1 MEQNIKTNVGL
12 DISMKTYWASI
23 TILDFN
29 HEVRVLMSN
38 EFENTPKGFMA
49 MDLWLKGA
57 NIGVKQWHFT
67 MEATG
72 VYYEDIAHH
81 LYEQKYAVHVILPI
95 KAKKFAESL
104 DVKSKTDKLD
114 SKSLGRLGVER
125 KLREWQPASPI
136 YKALKELT
144 RERGRL
150 VKVRSQF
157 KNNLHALNHSYQ
169 PNKKSI
175 KRIESIIRT
184 LDKNIKEIELE
195 LSAQKKKDESLKEK
209 VDQLTSIPGVG
220 EVTAMTVL
228 AETNGFALIENSRQL
243 CSYVGLDVSERQSGK
258 WKGKSKISK
267 KGNSH
272 IRAALY
278 FPALTTIKYSP
289 QHKEFYERIISNKKK
304 SKIGITAVSR
314 KLLILM
320 YSLWKNNTTYQRKE
334 QVNVAA

>member
-29 HEVRVLMSN
+29 HEVKVLMSK
-38 EFENTPKGFMA
+38 EFENNRKGFKS
-49 MDLWLKGA
+49 MDKWLKGG
-57 NIGVKQWHFT
+57 NFEVKQLHFT

-72 VYYEDIAHH
+72 VYYEEIAHY
-81 LYEQKYAVHVILPI
+81 LYEQKHTVHVILPI

-104 DVKSKTDKLD
+104 DIKSKTDKLD

-136 YKALKELT
+136 YKVLKELT
-144 RERGRL
+144 RERERL
-150 VKVRSQF
+150 VKIRSQF
-157 KNNLHALNHSYQ
+157 KNNLHALDHSYQ
-169 PNKKSI
+169 PNKTSI
-175 KRIESIIRT
+175 KRLESLIKT
-184 LDKNIKEIELE
+184 LDKNIKEVEVE
-195 LSAQKKKDESLKEK
+195 LSAQKKQNEPLREK

-220 EVTAMTVL
+220 EITAMTVL

-258 WKGKSKISK
+258 WKGQSKISK

-289 QHKEFYERIISNKKK
+289 QHKEFYERIISNHCCPIKQFKTFYHHLITYK
-304 SKIGITAVSR
+304 SA
-314 KLLILM
+314 
-320 YSLWKNNTTYQRKE
+320 
-334 QVNVAA
+334 